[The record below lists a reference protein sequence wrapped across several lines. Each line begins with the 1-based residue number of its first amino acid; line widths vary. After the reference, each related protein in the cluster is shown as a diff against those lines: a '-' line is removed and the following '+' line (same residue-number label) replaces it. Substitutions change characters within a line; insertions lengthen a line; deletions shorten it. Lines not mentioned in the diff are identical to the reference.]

1 MLLWCFMFSYVGNA
15 NVGHFDD
22 CSAFDNR
29 QRRRRLEEEREKSEF
44 IELIE
49 KKKKL
54 FQQTHKSK

>member
-1 MLLWCFMFSYVGNA
+1 MFSYVGNA

-29 QRRRRLEEEREKSEF
+29 QRRRRWEGEREKSELF
-44 IELIE
+44 ELIE

-54 FQQTHKSK
+54 YVSTNT